1 MNAKIHIILNKYLF
15 THIYNKIHVSQSSF
29 NQTTKILL
37 QKNETLFPCPFLV
50 HNKMSIKKFSAYLKN
65 YQRNK
70 NLSFSSDF
78 K

>member
-15 THIYNKIHVSQSSF
+15 THIYNKIHVSPSSF

-50 HNKMSIKKFSAYLKN
+50 HIKMSIKKILCLLEKLP
-65 YQRNK
+65 K
-70 NLSFSSDF
+70 